1 MTAEAP
7 PTTPTAQLAPAV
19 DQPRRS
25 RRAIGVG
32 ILVALVAAYAL
43 SLLGVH
49 LLEKSEAALPPLDLG
64 TAEPE
69 DTVVQDGSWIDQA
82 IVQWVLIALAA
93 AMTLY
98 IFAWVR
104 QGD

>member
-7 PTTPTAQLAPAV
+7 PTTPPAPLV
-19 DQPRRS
+19 NKPQRS

-49 LLEKSEAALPPLDLG
+49 LLEKSEGALPPLDLSAAG
-64 TAEPE
+64 PAE
-69 DTVVQDGSWIDQA
+69 TVVQ
-82 IVQWVLIALAA
+82 
-93 AMTLY
+93 
-98 IFAWVR
+98 VR
-104 QGD
+104 LEELKPVTNRLTVSR